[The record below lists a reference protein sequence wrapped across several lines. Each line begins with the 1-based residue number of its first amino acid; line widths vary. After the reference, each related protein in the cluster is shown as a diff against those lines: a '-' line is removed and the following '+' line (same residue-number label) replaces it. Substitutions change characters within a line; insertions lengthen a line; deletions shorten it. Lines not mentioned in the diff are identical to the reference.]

1 MPTINHHVHN
11 THWPIPGITKSP
23 QLGSRY
29 NILPEDGTDDAQ
41 SLDQLVYDP
50 FSYNPITC
58 QSLGSCG
65 YYQPSATHGAMGPAV
80 GRHFKCVQQFWK
92 GRGGGAPTP
101 GARFDGHSWEHV
113 VGFWAKQAQEQQRAL
128 LTVPLP
134 DLLTRTTTALR
145 TNQLWDYR

>member
-1 MPTINHHVHN
+1 MYLYCVTPT
-11 THWPIPGITKSP
+11 S

-29 NILPEDGTDDAQ
+29 NILPEDGTHDHQ

-58 QSLGSCG
+58 QSLGSSG
-65 YYQPSATHGAMGPAV
+65 YYQPGASHGAMGPAV

-92 GRGGGAPTP
+92 GRAGGPAP
-101 GARFDGHSWEHV
+101 GARLEGHSWEHV
-113 VGFWAKQAQEQQRAL
+113 VGFWGKQGPEQQRLL

-134 DLLTRTTTALR
+134 DLLTRTWTRCSLVIHDSCALQR
-145 TNQLWDYR
+145 F